1 MQAGQCRTPTYS
13 GDMADTR
20 NPFEPEIPVEEAMNR
35 MDAVQADFEQT
46 CDLLIGRLVRLF
58 EGVKY
63 QFAIL
68 ALIGEVPHD
77 AEMSVQRAFMDKF
90 RDDGRFRSK
99 TLSRACQTVP
109 ELQSVVD
116 RFNVLRDTRNTVV
129 HAHYGE
135 SMVFLAGMGE
145 PVFQGKDA
153 DGEMTLISATALRQ
167 TIEDAEK
174 LLEDSAA
181 YGPSLNERR
190 RA

>member
-1 MQAGQCRTPTYS
+1 M
-13 GDMADTR
+13 DT
-20 NPFEPEIPVEEAMNR
+20 
-35 MDAVQADFEQT
+35 VQADFEQT

-77 AEMSVQRAFMDKF
+77 AEVSVQRAFMDKF

-99 TLSRACQTVP
+99 TLSRACRTVP

-153 DGEMTLISATALRQ
+153 DGEMTLISATALSEA
-167 TIEDAEK
+167 IGDAEQ
-174 LLEDSAA
+174 LLEDSATF
-181 YGPSLNERR
+181 GPMLNERR
-190 RA
+190 HA